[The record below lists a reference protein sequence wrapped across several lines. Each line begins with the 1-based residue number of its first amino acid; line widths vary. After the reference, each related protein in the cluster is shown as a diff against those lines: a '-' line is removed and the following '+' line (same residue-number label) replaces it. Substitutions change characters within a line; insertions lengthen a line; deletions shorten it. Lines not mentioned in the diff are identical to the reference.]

1 MHFPRYNFPVQ
12 MSISLMLNKK
22 MEELEVLPDI
32 SKIPL
37 VPIAL
42 TLLIQPPVTPHNHSF
57 VPLVVVHVTKQT
69 TALLV

>member
-42 TLLIQPPVTPHNHSF
+42 TLLIQPPVTPHNH
-57 VPLVVVHVTKQT
+57 
-69 TALLV
+69 